1 MTMTVSNLVTLKAVG
16 KYELLLN
23 KLASEVSLLNI
34 QVRPMTV
41 MSLVTLKA
49 VAKYELMLDQPAS
62 EVNLLSMQV
71 RLKQHHKVRP

>member
-34 QVRPMTV
+34 QVRLVTV
-41 MSLVTLKA
+41 KKLVTLKA
-49 VAKYELMLDQPAS
+49 VAKYELLFNKLAS